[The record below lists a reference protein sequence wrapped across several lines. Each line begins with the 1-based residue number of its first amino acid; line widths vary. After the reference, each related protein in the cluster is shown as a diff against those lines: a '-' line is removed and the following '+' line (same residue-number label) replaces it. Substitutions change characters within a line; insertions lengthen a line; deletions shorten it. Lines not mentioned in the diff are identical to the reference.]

1 MSDLIQAF
9 PNKMPPRPELTE
21 REIQVLELIARGHQ
35 NKEMAHAMKIAEETA
50 KIHVKHI
57 FNKLGVQNRTQAVAT
72 AIHSGIMRL

>member
-9 PNKMPPRPELTE
+9 PNKMPPRPELTK
-21 REIQVLELIARGHQ
+21 REIQVLELIAQGHQ

-72 AIHSGIMRL
+72 AIHSGIIRL